1 MLHLDKKNC
10 RFLKKM
16 MNHAKNSEHQ
26 KTITEFVN
34 YILITYLQK
43 IYHHSIINENESA
56 KRNKKDDE
64 EPLEM
69 INSLFLDALEEDK
82 RQEMKVLL

>member
-43 IYHHSIINENESA
+43 IYHHSIINENDSTE
-56 KRNKKDDE
+56 RNKNIDE
-64 EPLEM
+64 EPLKIM
-69 INSLFLDALEEDK
+69 DSLFLDALEEDNRK
-82 RQEMKVLL
+82 EMNVLL